1 MEFVV
6 AVTGVL
12 GGKIW
17 TWFLGRGLGSLA
29 GARSAPALLLICHI
43 AAAAI
48 TGVAIGVI
56 ESRLSL
62 LGHLSG
68 LLSKG
73 LIVGVAWSPW
83 FVAGARALRA
93 HHHAGRA
100 TAYLV
105 SAPVLSVTALLGGY
119 LSTNLEHSLI

>member
-12 GGKIW
+12 GGKVW
-17 TWFLGRGLGSLA
+17 TWFLARWLGTLA
-29 GARSAPALLLICHI
+29 RARSAPAALLLSHI

-48 TGVAIGVI
+48 TGVAINVI

-62 LGHLSG
+62 PGHLSG

-83 FVAGARALRA
+83 FVAGARVLRA
-93 HHHAGRA
+93 HHHPGRA
-100 TAYLV
+100 TAYLL